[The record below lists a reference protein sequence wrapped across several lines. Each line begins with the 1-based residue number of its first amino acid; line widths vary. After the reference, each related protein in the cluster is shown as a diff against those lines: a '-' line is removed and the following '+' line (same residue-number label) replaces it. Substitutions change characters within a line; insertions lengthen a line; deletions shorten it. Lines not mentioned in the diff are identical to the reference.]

1 MKHKIC
7 LPLWVG
13 VVAALSA
20 CSSFKATILP
30 QQQGTYTAVAASG
43 TYKGAIENAVG
54 KAGEVCK
61 KQDRKLVVLDRKEE
75 SKGQDDG
82 ELVKVAKTA
91 TDVMLRLSTLGMVSI
106 SSDEDY
112 KVSLLFKCE

>member
-54 KAGEVCK
+54 
-61 KQDRKLVVLDRKEE
+61 
-75 SKGQDDG
+75 
-82 ELVKVAKTA
+82 
-91 TDVMLRLSTLGMVSI
+91 
-106 SSDEDY
+106 
-112 KVSLLFKCE
+112 